1 MISDPGWLQAIPLIP
16 TALFARTKLLSERPA
31 LVAARA
37 GTLAWMV
44 AGPIMVLLVVSLG
57 LTIEP
62 DFVLTGFIVGGTA
75 ALAAFG
81 IFKLRDGR
89 LEPAVANSD
98 PATLFIGHAGVLTAM
113 ATVPQLSAFVC
124 YFLGGGVPVTVFG
137 VVTSWILLLG
147 PARPGRALVESV
159 ATRMVPP
166 LKPEVLWDLVAA
178 PEVADVD

>member
-1 MISDPGWLQAIPLIP
+1 MLTDPGWLQAIPLIP
-16 TALFARTKLLSERPA
+16 TALFSRTKLLSERPA

-37 GTLAWMV
+37 GTLAWIV

-62 DFVLTGFIVGGTA
+62 DFVLTGFIVGGTG

-81 IFKLRDGR
+81 IMKLRGGR
-89 LEPAVANSD
+89 IESAVAS
-98 PATLFIGHAGVLTAM
+98 PEPVILFIGHAGVLTAM

-124 YFLGGGVPVTVFG
+124 YFLGGGVPVTAFG
-137 VVTSWILLLG
+137 VAMSWILLLG
-147 PARPGRALVESV
+147 PARPGRRLVESV

-166 LKPEVLWDLVAA
+166 LSPDVLWDLVAA
-178 PEVADVD
+178 PEQDT